1 MELSKSRKDKAM
13 LKEMVLEEDKRRD
26 FLDEQIKSRDMRIRK
41 LELKLG
47 KEKNVREESE
57 KELGR

>member
-1 MELSKSRKDKAM
+1 MELSKSRIDKAM
-13 LKEMVLEEDKRRD
+13 LKEMVLEDDKRRD

-47 KEKNVREESE
+47 KEKNVREENE